1 MKVENYILIILLAL
15 ATVCHAAD
23 STAVIQRIAVNEYA
37 DRERL
42 FSAVYDNTSHR
53 GYRYSHSLTNVGM
66 DFLYNTQKEAVIPQ
80 EGSGYVGGDV
90 AVSSFQLFNKGAVWG
105 GASYTRGKI
114 YNMQFNETSDYMR
127 LAPYVMA
134 DSVGGDLSTQ
144 SYKISGGFNVRLP
157 HKFDIAAEAAYRAT
171 IEARRVD
178 PRPKNIVS
186 DLNVKV
192 ATSYGIS
199 DSMRIGVHVGAGIY
213 NQSNILKF
221 YSEKGTPNVVH
232 LTGLGNRYVRFDGS
246 NTSTVYNGYS
256 AEAGAALLSLKAG
269 WNSSVNYRYSSYT
282 NIIST
287 LNNLPMSESRE
298 HAAYADLSYHFIM
311 GKDFSTV
318 GLQGGYVNR
327 AGVENIF
334 GDAADNIYPLIGS
347 IRQYGMQQ
355 AFGCLAAN
363 YGFARGIN
371 RFTLTY
377 KIGYKFFTE
386 SYFHPS
392 YLQELNHLT
401 NNIEAT
407 YMAVLPKWIIETAV
421 HASYNAA
428 LHSYMNIGEPT
439 LWNQPVRQT
448 FNQFSHSHGD
458 AGLSLSLTY
467 APKPHWALT
476 LKAAYKAAFLH
487 QNLTHTAAAAF
498 GVKF

>member
-1 MKVENYILIILLAL
+1 MRIENYILIILLAL

-23 STAVIQRIAVNEYA
+23 STAVIQRIAANEHT
-37 DRERL
+37 DSKRL
-42 FSAVYDNTSHR
+42 FSMVYENTSHR

-66 DFLYNTQKEAVIPQ
+66 DFLYNTQKVAVIPQ

-192 ATSYGIS
+192 ATSYGIN

-246 NTSTVYNGYS
+246 NTSTVYNGFS
-256 AEAGAALLSLKAG
+256 TEAGAALLSLKAG

-311 GKDFSTV
+311 GSHFSSV

-327 AGVENIF
+327 TGVENIF
-334 GDAADNIYPLIGS
+334 GDAADNIYPIIGF
-347 IRQYGMQQ
+347 IRQYRMQQ
-355 AFGCLAAN
+355 ANGCLAAN
-363 YGFARGIN
+363 YGFTRGFN

-377 KIGYKFFTE
+377 NIGYKLFTE

-392 YLQELNHLT
+392 YLVETNHLT
-401 NNIEAT
+401 NNISAM

-439 LWNQPVRQT
+439 LWNLPVRQT
-448 FNQFSHSHGD
+448 FNQLSHSHGD
-458 AGLSLSLTY
+458 AGLSISLTY
-467 APKPHWALT
+467 APKPNWAFT
-476 LKAAYKAAFLH
+476 IKAAYKTAFLYH
-487 QNLTHTAAAAF
+487 NITHTAAAAF

>member
-1 MKVENYILIILLAL
+1 MKVKSYILVITLAL
-15 ATVCHAAD
+15 ATSCYAAD
-23 STAVIQRIAVNEYA
+23 STAIIKRIAVNENTAA
-37 DRERL
+37 DRL
-42 FSAVYDNTSHR
+42 FNGVYENPSLN
-53 GYRYSHSLTNVGM
+53 GYHYKHSLTHVGVNYI
-66 DFLYNTQKEAVIPQ
+66 YNTGREALIPQ
-80 EGSGYVGGDV
+80 TGSGYMGGDV
-90 AVSSFQLFNKGAVWG
+90 NVSSFNIISKGALWG

-127 LAPYVMA
+127 LAPYIMA
-134 DSVGGDLSTQ
+134 DSVGGNLSTQ
-144 SYKISGGFNVRLP
+144 SYKINGGFNIHLP
-157 HKFDIAAEAAYRAT
+157 HKFDIAADAAYRAT
-171 IEARRVD
+171 IDARQVD

-186 DLNVKV
+186 DLKAKV
-192 ATSYGIS
+192 ATSYGIT
-199 DSMRIGVHVGAGIY
+199 DTLRIGVHVGASIY
-213 NQSNILKF
+213 NQTNTLKF
-221 YSEKGTPNVVH
+221 YSEKGVPSVVH

-256 AEAGAALLSLKAG
+256 AEAGASLLSLKAG
-269 WNSSVNYRYSSYT
+269 WNASVNYRYSSYT

-287 LNNLPMSESRE
+287 LNNLPMAESRE

-311 GKDFSTV
+311 GSRFSSV

-334 GDAADNIYPLIGS
+334 GDAADNIYPIIGS
-347 IRQYGMQQ
+347 IRQYRIQQ
-355 AFGCLAAN
+355 ANGCLAAN
-363 YGFARGIN
+363 YGFAKGIN
-371 RFTLTY
+371 RFALTY
-377 KIGYKFFTE
+377 KIGYRFFTE

-401 NNIEAT
+401 NNIGAT

-448 FNQFSHSHGD
+448 FNQLSRSHGD

-476 LKAAYKAAFLH
+476 LKAAYKAAFLYH
-487 QNLTHTAAAAF
+487 NITHTAAAAF
-498 GVKF
+498 GVRF